1 MLLLPSHLV
10 VGVTGFKGLNAFN
23 ILLLTPVCID
33 YSFSVQIFTLFL
45 PVCSTDLNV
54 VALVLLVGFVYA
66 QFTLDIFSFT

>member
-10 VGVTGFKGLNAFN
+10 VGVTGFKRLNALN

-54 VALVLLVGFVYA
+54 VTLVLLVGFVYA